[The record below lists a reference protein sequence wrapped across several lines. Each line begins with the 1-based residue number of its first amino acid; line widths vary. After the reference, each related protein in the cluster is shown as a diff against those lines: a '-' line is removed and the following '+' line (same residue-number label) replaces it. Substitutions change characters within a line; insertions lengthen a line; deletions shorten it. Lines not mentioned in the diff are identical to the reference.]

1 MFDRIVHG
9 IAVLLTLLP
18 FVLLD
23 RAFAQSQPNA
33 VDNDRATFAER
44 FSAYADAPATPAPPA
59 SPTPPALTAPAEH
72 SMRAPTPEP
81 FALNVEPVTAGGVLD
96 KWNGLVADM
105 RAEDEILARCRDD
118 AQHCPPA
125 AKKFLAVIAEGR
137 AHEGRARIG
146 VINRA
151 INMAIQPM
159 SDLAQWGVVDRWSAP
174 LATLATG
181 RGDCEDY
188 AIAKYVAL
196 RAAGVAEKD
205 VRLIIVRDLASGDD
219 HAVTAARVDE
229 KWIVLDNRRLALVED
244 TAMAPVEPMFVFDDA
259 GVQRFAPA
267 TAQAHRAPAEMAA
280 AAPAKL

>member
-18 FVLLD
+18 IVVLD
-23 RAFAQSQPNA
+23 RAFAQSQPTA
-33 VDNDRATFAER
+33 GGGEPATFAER
-44 FSAYADAPATPAPPA
+44 FSAFADAPASPPA
-59 SPTPPALTAPAEH
+59 QKPATSTAPAEH
-72 SMRAPTPEP
+72 SLRAPTPEP
-81 FALNVEPVTAGGVLD
+81 FALNVEPLTAGGVVD
-96 KWNGLVADM
+96 KWHGLVADI
-105 RAEDEILARCRDD
+105 RAEGAVLAHCRDD

-137 AHEGRARIG
+137 LHDGRARVG

-151 INMAIQPM
+151 INMAIRPT

-174 LATLATG
+174 LVTLASG

-196 RAAGVAEKD
+196 REAGVAEND

-219 HAVTAARVDE
+219 HAVAAARVDE
-229 KWIVLDNRRLALVED
+229 KWIVLDNRRLALIED
-244 TAMAPVEPMFVFDDA
+244 AAMGRVEPLFVLDDA

-267 TAQAHRAPAEMAA
+267 TAQARRAPAPAETAA
-280 AAPAKL
+280 AAPATL

>member
-9 IAVLLTLLP
+9 IAVLVTLLP
-18 FVLLD
+18 IVVLD

-33 VDNDRATFAER
+33 GATEPATFAER
-44 FSAYADAPATPAPPA
+44 FSAITDAPAAAPLQKPGPPA
-59 SPTPPALTAPAEH
+59 VPAEH
-72 SMRAPTPEP
+72 SMRAPAPEP
-81 FALNVEPVTAGGVLD
+81 FALNVESVTAGGVLN
-96 KWNGLVADM
+96 KWNGLVADI
-105 RAEDEILARCRDD
+105 RAESEILAHCRDD

-137 AHEGRARIG
+137 AHEGRARVG

-151 INMAIQPM
+151 INMAIRPM

-174 LATLATG
+174 LVTLASG

-196 RAAGVAEKD
+196 RQAGIAEKD

-219 HAVTAARVDE
+219 HAVAAARVDE
-229 KWIVLDNRRLALVED
+229 KWIVLDNRRLTLVED
-244 TAMAPVEPMFVFDDA
+244 TAMARVQPLFVMDDA

-267 TAQAHRAPAEMAA
+267 TAEAHRTPAETVAA
-280 AAPAKL
+280 TPATL

>member
-18 FVLLD
+18 IVLLD
-23 RAFAQSQPNA
+23 RAFAQTPPNA
-33 VDNDRATFAER
+33 GAIEPATFAER
-44 FSAYADAPATPAPPA
+44 FSAFTDAPAP
-59 SPTPPALTAPAEH
+59 PPALQKPAAPAAPAEH

-96 KWNGLVADM
+96 KWNGLAADL
-105 RAEDEILARCRDD
+105 RAESEVLAHCRDD
-118 AQHCPPA
+118 ARHCPPA
-125 AKKFLAVIAEGR
+125 AKKFLAVVADGR

-159 SDLAQWGVVDRWSAP
+159 SDLAQWGVVDRWSSP
-174 LATLATG
+174 LATLASG

-196 RAAGVAEKD
+196 REAGVAEKD

-219 HAVTAARVDE
+219 HAVAAARVDE
-229 KWIVLDNRRLALVED
+229 KWIVLDNRRLTLIED
-244 TAMAPVEPMFVFDDA
+244 TAMAQVEPLFVLDDS

-267 TAQAHRAPAEMAA
+267 TAQAHRAPVPAETTA
-280 AAPAKL
+280 AAPAAL